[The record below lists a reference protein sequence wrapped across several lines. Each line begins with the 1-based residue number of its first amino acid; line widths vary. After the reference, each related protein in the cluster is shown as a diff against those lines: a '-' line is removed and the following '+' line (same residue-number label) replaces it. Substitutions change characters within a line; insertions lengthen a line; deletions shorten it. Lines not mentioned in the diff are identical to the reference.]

1 MKIGSKGGLVASGF
15 ATAAIAAILLA
26 AAARAEGP
34 DVKSYTRETFDQWVT
49 KYKDAKPTFKAGDV
63 ITEKDLDKIRPFVPP
78 GYIEQLDFP
87 GFKAEI
93 AAPGDYKPHKSYMDC
108 GEKYQAQV
116 VLEANGAV
124 SNYVCG
130 RPFANEKLKAEDA
143 EKSGLMAAW
152 NYNFRWQNYGL
163 AITDVGWIWDRFDG
177 GTHAGIALTK
187 PPGELLV
194 LNADIPTDTSEIYQG
209 GGTFQ
214 RALQGP
220 YQRVYYSHVAKQMS
234 NQATLPGSN
243 TKDFE
248 FKEYTGFHDPFDIRG
263 TAFIIFRYSD
273 PLRADDA
280 WAYVPSLRRVR
291 RISVETKSDSLLGT
305 DHTLEDFYSFSGR
318 VLDWNWRFL
327 GYTQALHV
335 MNSKFLD
342 SHYGGPKGIVPV
354 NDRWELRNYAIVER
368 TPKNP
373 RHPYSAVIMLWDT
386 ETFEPSYSMAWD
398 KKGKLWKFWQWQKKW
413 SEEMTEPT
421 IKDMNVG
428 QRVLTFQSIQVLDL
442 QNDRGTLVPCYGR
455 GYPDVKSA
463 GDVEKLYDVSRLE
476 GLHR

>member
-1 MKIGSKGGLVASGF
+1 MNIRSMG
-15 ATAAIAAILLA
+15 ATIWRCAPLGIAGILLA
-26 AAARAEGP
+26 SVALAEQP
-34 DVKSYTRETFDQWVT
+34 DVKSYTRATFDEWVK
-49 KYKDAKPTFKAGDV
+49 KYQDAEPTFKPGDV
-63 ITEKDLDKIRPFVPP
+63 ITQKDLDKLRPFIPP

-87 GFKAEI
+87 EFRAEI
-93 AAPGDYKPHKSYMDC
+93 GAPGDYSQHKDFLQC
-108 GEKYQAQV
+108 NEQYQAQV
-116 VLEANGAV
+116 ELDANGALK
-124 SNYVCG
+124 NYVCG
-130 RPFANEKLKAEDA
+130 QPFAVSKLKVE
-143 EKSGLMAAW
+143 EPEPSGLRAAW

-163 AITDVGWIWDRFDG
+163 AIVTVGWIWDRFDG
-177 GTHAGIALTK
+177 GTHGPVALTK
-187 PPGELLV
+187 PPGHLMV
-194 LNADIPTDTSEIYQG
+194 IDADIPKDTSDLYKG
-209 GGTFQ
+209 GGTYQ
-214 RALQGP
+214 RTLQGP
-220 YQRVYYSHVAKQMS
+220 YQRTYYSHVAKQREH
-234 NQATLPGSN
+234 NAVLAG
-243 TKDFE
+243 KDSGNFE
-248 FKEYTGFHDPFDIRG
+248 FKEYTGFHEPFDIRG
-263 TAFIIFRYSD
+263 TAFIIYRYTD

-327 GYTQALHV
+327 GWKKVVHV
-335 MNSKFLD
+335 LNSKYLD
-342 SHYGGPKGIVPV
+342 THYGGPKGIVPV

-386 ETFEPSYSMAWD
+386 QTFEPSYSMAWD

-421 IKDMNVG
+421 IKEMNVG
-428 QRVLTFQSIQVLDL
+428 QRVLTFQSINVLDL

-463 GDVEKLYDVSRLE
+463 EAVEKLYDVSRLE
-476 GLHR
+476 ELHR